1 MTPNLGKINVPI
13 LNFGHGNQKLL
24 PKKDTKRS
32 TEFPAA
38 ALGIAAKCRALRIA
52 RAEGNA
58 LIPPNVGMT

>member
-1 MTPNLGKINVPI
+1 MCRFEILGMGIK
-13 LNFGHGNQKLL
+13 NFCQ
-24 PKKDTKRS
+24 KKDTKRS
-32 TEFPAA
+32 SGFPAA